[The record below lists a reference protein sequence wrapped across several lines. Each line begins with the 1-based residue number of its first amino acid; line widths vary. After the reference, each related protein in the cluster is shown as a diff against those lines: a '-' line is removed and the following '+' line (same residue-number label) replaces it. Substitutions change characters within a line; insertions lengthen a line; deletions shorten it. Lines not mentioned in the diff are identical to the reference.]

1 MMGSSEG
8 LGEVVQQVDEAE
20 KKAALY
26 DKLRNLSAGEYAA
39 IWNAAMTSGASFESM
54 LESHGT
60 SEPIRC
66 PDPTLTKAI
75 VDIGNVMAF
84 ALKNGM
90 APLGYNLMLLLE
102 AALLRNGVKL

>member
-1 MMGSSEG
+1 MDDIADLLNKIE
-8 LGEVVQQVDEAE
+8 EAE

-26 DKLRNLSAGEYAA
+26 DKLRNLSASEYAA

-54 LESHGT
+54 LESHGA

-66 PDPTLTKAI
+66 PDPALTKAI
-75 VDIGNVMAF
+75 VDIGSVMAF

-90 APLGYNLMLLLE
+90 APLGYNPMLLLE